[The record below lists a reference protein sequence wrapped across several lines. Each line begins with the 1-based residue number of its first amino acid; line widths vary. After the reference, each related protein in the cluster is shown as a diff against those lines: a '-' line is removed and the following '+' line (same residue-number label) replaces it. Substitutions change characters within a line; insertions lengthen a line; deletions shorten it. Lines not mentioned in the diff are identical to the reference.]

1 MGKNI
6 LLVGGGTGGHIL
18 PLKKLVES
26 LLSQK
31 VMVHLLIS
39 DSDLDRRIISENF
52 DELIQPNFQIHYRRA
67 YKLHYYFSWE
77 NFVNIFHILKS
88 FWSARKFLNTIKP
101 DTIFFKGGFVGF
113 PIILVAKFLSR
124 FKGKIFL
131 HESDILPGTLTK
143 FFSRWAD
150 RVFSNFGKNAL
161 PLFYFPEKFPVVTKK
176 DSGELLKVLIFGGS
190 QGAQFLNELIVS
202 QGEELFGNF
211 QVTLVTGSG
220 KSVVLEDPH
229 FTQFE
234 LLPQEALMQGIF
246 SADLVIARSGAS
258 IFQILAAKKKSI
270 MIPLPTAAR
279 NHQWENAQYFSKQG
293 LCRVLP
299 QSEAHQTDLVKLI
312 KEVLEDKL
320 LEKTLQKNSVRNEA
334 DTIAKILVRN

>member
-1 MGKNI
+1 
-6 LLVGGGTGGHIL
+6 
-18 PLKKLVES
+18 
-26 LLSQK
+26 
-31 VMVHLLIS
+31 
-39 DSDLDRRIISENF
+39 
-52 DELIQPNFQIHYRRA
+52 
-67 YKLHYYFSWE
+67 
-77 NFVNIFHILKS
+77 LKS